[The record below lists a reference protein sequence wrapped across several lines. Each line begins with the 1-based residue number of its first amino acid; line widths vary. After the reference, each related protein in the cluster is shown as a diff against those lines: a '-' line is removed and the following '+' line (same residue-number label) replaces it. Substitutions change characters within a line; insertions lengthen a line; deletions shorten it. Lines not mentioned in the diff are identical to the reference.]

1 MARPQRS
8 KQLQEIIDDV
18 NPLTVAAVVDGYSLT
33 AAKER
38 WHWCAGYVP
47 ELAAEGRRMK
57 AAGERWQ
64 RVRRAEE
71 PEDLA
76 PTPPKPVAWTPRLVG
91 SASVPKAAAAAPVPA
106 LADEGRAEL
115 LARIDALQATVERL
129 TARIAEMEPRPAPAP
144 VAPTAA
150 RGWTFP
156 MPPGLLLRKA
166 RTTTIP
172 TLAMMLGVT
181 GRQVRD
187 ALEQARKAA

>member
-1 MARPQRS
+1 MPRPQRS

-18 NPLTVAAVVDGYSLT
+18 NPLTVATVVDEYGLT

-57 AAGERWQ
+57 AAGEKWQ

-76 PTPPKPVAWTPRLVG
+76 PVPPKATPWKPRFVP
-91 SASVPKAAAAAPVPA
+91 SAPMPPAEPAAPAQAPVSNGH
-106 LADEGRAEL
+106 ADL
-115 LARIDALQATVERL
+115 VARIDALQATIDRL
-129 TARIAEMEPRPAPAP
+129 TARLAALEPPSLPAAPPPA
-144 VAPTAA
+144 TA
-150 RGWTFP
+150 RRWTFP
-156 MPPGLLLRKA
+156 MTPDLLLRKA
-166 RTTTIP
+166 KTTTIP

-187 ALEQARKAA
+187 AIEEARKAA